1 MTSKKLNAVCTWILM
16 PALLVHIVTT
26 LAFLLTGWF
35 DMKLFVIV
43 PRIVGVVCIMHVC
56 ISMYIVFFKHDG
68 ANIGG
73 YGKLNQR
80 TIVQRASGIMILL
93 LVHPHV
99 KLFSSF
105 LYENLPLPTPR
116 KIVIFIV
123 EMLFFGAIY
132 THLECSF
139 SRSLITMGLIRSEK
153 TEHTIDMCART
164 FAAVGFVV
172 TFFALARF
180 LISWPAA

>member
-1 MTSKKLNAVCTWILM
+1 M

-35 DMKLFVIV
+35 DLKLFMTV
-43 PRIVGVVCIMHVC
+43 PRIVAVVCVIHVC
-56 ISMYIVFFKHDG
+56 ISLYIVFFKHDG
-68 ANIGG
+68 TNIGG

-80 TIVQRASGIMILL
+80 TIVQRASGILILL

-99 KLFSSF
+99 QLFSSF
-105 LYENLPLPTPR
+105 IYEGLPISVPR
-116 KIVIFIV
+116 KILVFVV

-132 THLECSF
+132 THIECSF
-139 SRSLITMGLIRSEK
+139 SRSFISLGLIRSEK
-153 TEHTIDMCART
+153 TEHRIDICART
-164 FAAVGFVV
+164 FAAVGFAV

-180 LISWPAA
+180 LIGWPTA